1 MGPAT
6 AGALL
11 QAHPGPGH
19 GREELRRRGRGALGN
34 RTSDVHAA
42 GRAGRAIRDKNAM
55 TLFTSDRCAV
65 VAEIGI
71 NHNGDLDLAL
81 EMIRKAKA
89 AGCDAVKFQK
99 RTVDVVYTADELE
112 RPRKSPL
119 GETNGDLKRG
129 LEFGQAGYE
138 KIRAFCADLGIA
150 WFASPW
156 DEDSV
161 DFLTA
166 LDVPYLKIAS
176 ASITDVGLIEH
187 CARSGVPLLVST
199 GMCDL
204 SMVRAAVGVIEAA
217 GGKIA
222 CLYHCTSTYPSL
234 PEEINLSG
242 IATLKAAFPHLRIG
256 YSGHEDG
263 ILPSILAVAH
273 GAVSVERHFTL
284 DRSMWGS
291 DQAASIDPEQMAA
304 MVAGIRLAEICRGD
318 GVLQIYPRERPVM
331 EKLRRKDTLEPV

>member
-1 MGPAT
+1 
-6 AGALL
+6 
-11 QAHPGPGH
+11 
-19 GREELRRRGRGALGN
+19 
-34 RTSDVHAA
+34 
-42 GRAGRAIRDKNAM
+42 M
-55 TLFTSDRCAV
+55 TLFTFDRCAV

-71 NHNGDLDLAL
+71 NHNGDIDLAL

-89 AGCDAVKFQK
+89 AGCDGVKFQK
-99 RTVDVVYTADELE
+99 RTVDVVYTAEELE
-112 RPRKSPL
+112 RPRQSPL

-129 LEFGQAGYE
+129 LEFGQEAYE
-138 KIRAFCADLGIA
+138 RIRSLCAELDIV

-156 DEDSV
+156 DEASV
-161 DFLTA
+161 DFLVA
-166 LDVPYLKIAS
+166 LGVPYLKIAS
-176 ASITDVGLIEH
+176 ASLTDAGLLEH

-204 SMVRAAVGVIEAA
+204 AMIRAAVRTIEAA
-217 GGKIA
+217 GGKID

-234 PEEINLSG
+234 PEEINLAG
-242 IATLKAAFPHLRIG
+242 IATLKSEFPHLRVG

-263 ILPSILAVAH
+263 ILPSILSVAH

-291 DQAASIDPEQMAA
+291 DQAASIDPGQMSA
-304 MVAGIRLAEICRGD
+304 MVAGIRLAETCQGD

-331 EKLRRKDTLEPV
+331 EKLRRKDTLVPS